1 MTAAFPASI
10 EAANKAKELE
20 AWKRRKNYD
29 PLKSVQKNKSPNH
42 TAGAPPRVGNPKHGE
57 SHFNSLDGDTYSEDT
72 LSEDARSSTS
82 GHHVTGR
89 TAQHHQHQQV
99 WALNL
104 GGFFGSIFH
113 DKIKHISKRGTR
125 GLGPPSFGTTKRS
138 VYSTNATVKVNY
150 RLLKKK

>member
-1 MTAAFPASI
+1 M
-10 EAANKAKELE
+10 
-20 AWKRRKNYD
+20 
-29 PLKSVQKNKSPNH
+29 QKNKSPNH

-104 GGFFGSIFH
+104 GGVFGSIFH
-113 DKIKHISKRGTR
+113 DISKRGSR
-125 GLGPPSFGTTKRS
+125 ELGPPIFWNNEKKCVFNKCNSQGKLS
-138 VYSTNATVKVNY
+138 IAKEKVTQ
-150 RLLKKK
+150 LKKVTTPSNRVWRHL